1 MQTSSVESVFARSW
15 ALLRSN
21 WSIIIPGLLV
31 GIVVGIMTTLLA
43 PPVNYSNGSDVS
55 LVGAASTFFGQ
66 ILVSVLSVLGTIV
79 AITYTTGMAQAAW
92 ERGTATF
99 ADGSRSLSEDAGR
112 VLVAMVLLFVVG
124 LVAAILAPFTLGIS
138 LLAYAFFFIYTMASA
153 VVSNRSGVEALK
165 ESANI
170 ALRRPGPTLIVI
182 VGLIVVFIV
191 AGIIA
196 GTLTFIPFLG
206 AIAAAVIL
214 QAFTSYVTLV
224 IVGEYLASRAV
235 GSPPPAA

>member
-31 GIVVGIMTTLLA
+31 GIVVGIMTAILTPA
-43 PPVNYSNGSDVS
+43 ANYSDGAGVTPI
-55 LVGAASTFFGQ
+55 GAASFFRH
-66 ILVSVLSVLGTIV
+66 ILASVLSVLGTIV

-99 ADGSRSLSEDAGR
+99 ADGGHAFSEDASR
-112 VLVAMVLLFVVG
+112 VLVAIVLLFILG
-124 LVAAILAPFTLGIS
+124 LIAAVLAPFTLAVS

-153 VVSNRSGVEALK
+153 VVSNRSGFDALK

-182 VGLIVVFIV
+182 VGLIVVFII

-196 GTLTFIPFLG
+196 GTLAFIPFLG
-206 AIAAAVIL
+206 AILAAVIL

-224 IVGEYLASRAV
+224 IVGEYLALRAV
-235 GSPPPAA
+235 SPSPPAT